1 MHDKSP
7 SNKWMTVVLFL
18 LMNLS
23 TFPII
28 LMRFFYSTLLKDIF
42 KPACML
48 IEVESSLEQYQDNAF
63 KIIQ

>member
-1 MHDKSP
+1 
-7 SNKWMTVVLFL
+7 
-18 LMNLS
+18 MNDCCFIFAHELKHIS
-23 TFPII
+23 YHINAI
-28 LMRFFYSTLLKDIF
+28 FFYSTLLKDIF

>member
-1 MHDKSP
+1 
-7 SNKWMTVVLFL
+7 MTVVLFL

-28 LMRFFYSTLLKDIF
+28 LMRFFFYSTLLKDIF